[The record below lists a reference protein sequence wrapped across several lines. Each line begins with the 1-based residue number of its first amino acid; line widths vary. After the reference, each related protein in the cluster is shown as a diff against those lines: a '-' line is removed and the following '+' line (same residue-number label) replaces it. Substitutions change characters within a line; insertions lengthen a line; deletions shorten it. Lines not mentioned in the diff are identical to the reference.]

1 MNQNIVIR
9 RAEMDDIDMLVELL
23 TSLFTI
29 ETDFSINPQKQQKG
43 LSLMLEQTDKSCV
56 LVAVHD
62 KKVVGMCTGQLIVS
76 TAEGGFKVIVE
87 DVVVKE
93 DNRGL
98 GIGSVLLSKIQNW
111 AISCGASRMDLL
123 ADKRN
128 KSALNFYKQQNW
140 KQTEMIA
147 LQKHLSN

>member
-29 ETDFSINPQKQQKG
+29 ETDFSIDPQKQQKG
-43 LSLMLEQTDKSCV
+43 ISLMIEQTDKICV
-56 LVAVHD
+56 LVAEHN
-62 KKVVGMCTGQLIVS
+62 KRVVGMCSGQLMIS

-93 DNRGL
+93 DKRGL
-98 GIGSVLLSKIQNW
+98 GIGSALLSEIQKW
-111 AISCGASRMDLL
+111 AVSCGTSRMDLL

-128 KSALNFYKQQNW
+128 NSALNFYKQQNW

-147 LQKHLSN
+147 LQKHLPN